1 MNLYLEA
8 KDIFARLVDLRH
20 ELHRNPEVGLH
31 LPATQSRVVKS
42 LEGLPLQIVLGK
54 SLSSVTAVLHGSH
67 PGPTVLLRGDMD
79 GLPLHETSGEPFTSE
94 IDGNMHACGHDI
106 HTAGLVGAAE
116 LLSQH
121 RDDLHGSVIFMF
133 QPGEE
138 GHDGAAQMLAEGCA
152 DLTGEL
158 PVAAYAVH
166 MEAAAPV
173 GSVLTRTGTVFLAG
187 TGITVAIKGRGG
199 HGGRPHLTL
208 DPIPAMTAILSGLQQ
223 VAAHAS
229 DPFQSFVLS
238 VGKVQAGTAPNI
250 IADSAE
256 ISMSLRSVSDA
267 THQTVIERIRRLCTN
282 TAIAFGVEAEI
293 RIDVNFPATV
303 NAANEVERAER
314 VVAGMFGT
322 EAWTPMETPFTGSD
336 DFGHVL
342 AKIPGVYMMLGAR
355 PSEIKSDDTVQMH
368 SPNVRFDDEVLPV
381 AAGLLAALTLDRLA
395 DPQTIS

>member
-1 MNLYLEA
+1 
-8 KDIFARLVDLRH
+8 
-20 ELHRNPEVGLH
+20 
-31 LPATQSRVVKS
+31 
-42 LEGLPLQIVLGK
+42 
-54 SLSSVTAVLHGSH
+54 
-67 PGPTVLLRGDMD
+67 MD

-395 DPQTIS
+395 DPQQIS

>member
-395 DPQTIS
+395 DPQQIS